1 MLTRNRYGTSFI
13 GLLMDLQKGETLEFR
28 YRTLNG
34 VHKKTIKCVKD
45 IKIAE
50 KDL

>member
-13 GLLMDLQKGETLEFR
+13 GLLMDLLEFR